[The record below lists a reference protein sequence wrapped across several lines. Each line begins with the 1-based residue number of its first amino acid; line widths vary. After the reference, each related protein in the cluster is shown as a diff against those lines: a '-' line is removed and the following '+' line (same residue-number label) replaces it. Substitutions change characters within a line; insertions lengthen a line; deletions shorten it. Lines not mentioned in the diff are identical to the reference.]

1 MVKRE
6 KVDELIT
13 TNKKNALALS
23 TANKL
28 IATQNKEI
36 KKREAE
42 LIIANKEFVLAK
54 DNEKLAKE
62 KYIEL
67 YNFAPTGY
75 LTLTTEGR
83 IIELNQFASK
93 ILGKEYSFLKGSWF
107 SNFVSDDTK
116 PIFNQFLE
124 QIFKSKTKQLCDVM
138 LLTYSDLP
146 EYVYLIGIVTKN
158 AEQCLVTIVD
168 ISQRKQVEDALYESE
183 EKYSKAFQSSPYS
196 IAITSAKD
204 GKFIEVNDAFTSV
217 SGYPRE
223 EVTTNSAVG
232 LNMWVDKKEQKWV
245 MSTLLDGKHVTG
257 KEFLFKK
264 KNGDIITGLFSA
276 RIIKL
281 NNKLCVISSIND
293 ITERKQAELELIK
306 AKEKAE
312 ESDRLKSAFLT
323 NMSHEIRTPMNG
335 IIGFT
340 ELLREPNLT

>member
-124 QIFKSKTKQLCDVM
+124 QIFKSKT
-138 LLTYSDLP
+138 
-146 EYVYLIGIVTKN
+146 
-158 AEQCLVTIVD
+158 
-168 ISQRKQVEDALYESE
+168 
-183 EKYSKAFQSSPYS
+183 
-196 IAITSAKD
+196 
-204 GKFIEVNDAFTSV
+204 
-217 SGYPRE
+217 
-223 EVTTNSAVG
+223 
-232 LNMWVDKKEQKWV
+232 
-245 MSTLLDGKHVTG
+245 
-257 KEFLFKK
+257 
-264 KNGDIITGLFSA
+264 
-276 RIIKL
+276 
-281 NNKLCVISSIND
+281 
-293 ITERKQAELELIK
+293 
-306 AKEKAE
+306 
-312 ESDRLKSAFLT
+312 
-323 NMSHEIRTPMNG
+323 
-335 IIGFT
+335 
-340 ELLREPNLT
+340 